1 MTKSILSN
9 IFTLLFLMSFLQI
22 SCAANDVNTANS
34 NNTTSTTAKA
44 VEVIKITNRG
54 PAFFVNDN
62 FQPAIKLKRGTT
74 YSFEIDASGHPF
86 WIKTAESWGKGD
98 AFTNGVTGNGLTTGT
113 ITFTVPKD
121 APDLLFYNCEVHPNM
136 HGRIE
141 ISN

>member
-1 MTKSILSN
+1 MTKNKSI
-9 IFTLLFLMSFLQI
+9 IFAIFMFFIAFLVSG
-22 SCAANDVNTANS
+22 CAANAATNTN
-34 NNTTSTTAKA
+34 TSTAT
-44 VEVIKITNRG
+44 EVIKITTRG
-54 PAFFVNDN
+54 PAFFVNDD

-74 YSFEIDASGHPF
+74 YSFEIDTPGHPF

-98 AFTNGVTGNGLTTGT
+98 AFTNGVKGNGSTTGT

-141 ISN
+141 ISK